1 MSKMNYRKEA
11 LSPEIAATAEIN
23 LATPPTYLRYKL
35 TINLDDYGKKESL
48 VLRLSGR
55 QRSGA
60 NLPTHLQPL
69 VRRIHEK
76 AGWILSPGPWIF
88 THLPLFYLTQ
98 LLFLASFSR
107 LRRASSCFL
116 FFLTEGFSYD
126 LRNFNSFR
134 MPSFTIC
141 CFKRLMA
148 FSISPCRTSISI
160 YGPPSFSEKTKR
172 PLHGQGVA
180 KGLSI
185 LTKKECWIRLA

>member
-1 MSKMNYRKEA
+1 MQTNFLKNVSRR
-11 LSPEIAATAEIN
+11 LHPEI
-23 LATPPTYLRYKL
+23 
-35 TINLDDYGKKESL
+35 S
-48 VLRLSGR
+48 
-55 QRSGA
+55 
-60 NLPTHLQPL
+60 
-69 VRRIHEK
+69 K
-76 AGWILSPGPWIF
+76 AGRMNFF
-88 THLPLFYLTQ
+88 TRPLNIYPSSFFYLAQ

-160 YGPPSFSEKTKR
+160 YGPPSFSEKTQR
-172 PLHGQGVA
+172 PLHGQAVA